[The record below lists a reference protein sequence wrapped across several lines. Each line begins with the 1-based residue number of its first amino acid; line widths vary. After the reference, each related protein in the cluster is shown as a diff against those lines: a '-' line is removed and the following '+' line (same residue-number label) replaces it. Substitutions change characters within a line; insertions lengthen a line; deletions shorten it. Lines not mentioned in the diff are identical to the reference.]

1 MLQTKVAEKIK
12 THVLFSINLF
22 FFENHVVYEIM
33 WENTVERGRP
43 QMTIW
48 RIRIARWITE
58 ATNTHIQHVIRILLG
73 HITLPI
79 YFHKIQSSSR
89 NTLHDVGRFYVISEY
104 WFLIHMNFPDD
115 DRNRKKEPRRKGY
128 VNNTLF

>member
-1 MLQTKVAEKIK
+1 MK
-12 THVLFSINLF
+12 
-22 FFENHVVYEIM
+22 
-33 WENTVERGRP
+33 
-43 QMTIW
+43 
-48 RIRIARWITE
+48 RI
-58 ATNTHIQHVIRILLG
+58 VLG

-128 VNNTLF
+128 VNKHTVLILLYVQLIVRVIGPVNCLLHSKLRIHLQYTGCF